1 MVTPIYAQNA
11 KKSTKILAKITCHGP
26 LPRVTHNDLKCGKN
40 EDPAKI
46 TYSKMAF
53 FSRLC
58 GALDCEATHIH

>member
-1 MVTPIYAQNA
+1 MPKIY
-11 KKSTKILAKITCHGP
+11 KKYTCHGP